1 MKKNLVILSGAGISA
16 ESGIRTFRDSN
27 DGLWNEFKIE
37 EVCTADAWNSNPTL
51 VNDFYNTIRNNIIDA
66 EPNEAHIALAKAE
79 KDFNVQIITTN
90 VDDLHER
97 AGSTDVLHLHGD
109 ILKARTSRE
118 AVGSLPDDLV
128 EPFIVLIGRE
138 GIQPMQKASDGHLLR
153 PHVVF
158 FQEDVPNIF
167 KAIDTVKWADI
178 LIIVGTSL
186 SVYPAASLL
195 ESIKKD
201 CKVYYVDPT
210 DNLDSPYSSICQHI
224 KAPATSGIKTV
235 LEQLYN

>member
-37 EVCTADAWNSNPTL
+37 EVCTADAWSSNPTL

-66 EPNEAHIALAKAE
+66 EPNEAHIALAEAE

-167 KAIDTVKWADI
+167 KAIDIVK
-178 LIIVGTSL
+178 
-186 SVYPAASLL
+186 
-195 ESIKKD
+195 
-201 CKVYYVDPT
+201 
-210 DNLDSPYSSICQHI
+210 
-224 KAPATSGIKTV
+224 
-235 LEQLYN
+235 